1 MFESQ
6 ASQGGHIRHSTFRAR
21 FILCEIRDLDW
32 FVKTRVGIPTFNSES
47 FELELNL
54 GYLVAP
60 QRRSSFVPN
69 PLVPP
74 RTGDRGRGSTTCIA
88 KNREFS

>member
-54 GYLVAP
+54 GSMFGIPGAGTSEALEFRPKPALSTGV
-60 QRRSSFVPN
+60 RRPG
-69 PLVPP
+69 L
-74 RTGDRGRGSTTCIA
+74 
-88 KNREFS
+88 